1 MGCGSFG
8 VASILVGLHRV
19 GVVGLADAVKQADAS
34 GLTEREELLDL
45 MIERLSADNF
55 IPAGQAEPFR
65 TAIWREY
72 LRPKGQDLRDY
83 YSEIDVTVRGEA
95 GEGRDRFVAALG
107 SALAAFELRPS
118 ISFAP
123 EGPEGAHPQLVI
135 AEETILRGLPPTQ
148 RGFESAIRKTISGW

>member
-1 MGCGSFG
+1 MSCGSFG

-19 GVVGLADAVKQADAS
+19 GIVGLADALKQADAS

-45 MIERLSADNF
+45 MTERLSADNF
-55 IPAGQAEPFR
+55 VPAAQAEPYR

-72 LRPKGQDLRDY
+72 LRFKGQDLREY
-83 YSEIDVTVRGEA
+83 YSEIDVTVQGEA

-107 SALAAFELRPS
+107 SALAGFELKPG

-135 AEETILRGLPPTQ
+135 GEETILRGLPPTQ
-148 RGFESAIRKTISGW
+148 RGFESAIRKSISDW

>member
-19 GVVGLADAVKQADAS
+19 GVVGLADALKQADAS

-55 IPAGQAEPFR
+55 IPAGHAEPFR

-72 LRPKGQDLRDY
+72 LRFKGQDLSDY

-95 GEGRDRFVAALG
+95 GEGRDHFVAALG
-107 SALAAFELRPS
+107 TALAGFELKPS

-135 AEETILRGLPPTQ
+135 GEETILRGLPPTQ